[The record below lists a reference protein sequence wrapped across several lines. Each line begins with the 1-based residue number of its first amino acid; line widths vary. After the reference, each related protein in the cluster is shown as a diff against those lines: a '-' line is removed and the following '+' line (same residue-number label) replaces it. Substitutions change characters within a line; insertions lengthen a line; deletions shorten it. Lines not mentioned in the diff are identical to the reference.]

1 MDIETL
7 FWVRQRDNHAL
18 LRQIDT
24 KQDRQ
29 IANQEKAIEL
39 LGQILILLATT
50 NRTQASPPSSPSPT
64 GSPPQTRW
72 RSLLEPAM
80 QKFGREAITSIA
92 LWIGSKIAGSYI
104 VPAALFVGGL
114 VWAWIRG

>member
-1 MDIETL
+1 MDIEAL

-18 LRQIDT
+18 LRQIDA

-29 IANQEKAIEL
+29 IEL
-39 LGQILILLATT
+39 IGQILILLATT
-50 NRTQASPPSSPSPT
+50 NRTPDSPMSSKNQT

-72 RSLLEPAM
+72 RSFLEPVL
-80 QKFGREAITSIA
+80 QKFGREAATSIA
-92 LWIGSKIAGSYI
+92 LWIGGKVAGSYL

-114 VWAWIRG
+114 LWAWIRS